1 MIKKN
6 DKEIVG
12 VFKGTT
18 EISAVYKGLVLVYQN
33 AKTMIAEGVPPITV
47 LNALAKVLLGYR
59 VYGNSIQD
67 GTPTPDTP
75 IEIQSVGDKTNNL
88 LKNPNQLTLGEP
100 SNTQYEYT
108 SRKWTP
114 DTYVKG
120 ISLSNN
126 YNPNVCSLTI
136 EDNKYIMSWEQ
147 TSQSAYGIG
156 FPIVGLEAGETYSVS
171 FEKEGTGYG
180 GLLFYNANGELLG
193 YSSNASRFKVPANIV
208 YCVLLFNGNSYSTNL
223 KVWNIQVKK
232 GPATNYEPYGYRI
245 PIKKASSNLLPYPYI
260 FNSGTYGGIDITIND
275 DGSIKLNG
283 TTTGLNITFNTFRLK
298 AGTYTISG
306 NPSPDVNLWLRVV
319 GGMSSAYY
327 VRNYNG
333 IKGTLTIAEDSD
345 MYVYITISTGVTVD
359 NVTIYPMVN
368 EGTMDLE
375 YSKYFTPV
383 TTNIYLE
390 EPLRKIG
397 DGIPSRLPEGYTPLG
412 YIETASDPSRSFI
425 TTDIPLNTI
434 SYIEFEYKLLNT
446 ASQHPMVFSS
456 YTSSSIQSVAPY
468 ICVDGGANGSWTITP
483 KINKSSQEKTKYMI
497 TNNNTSTN
505 LLKIGGW
512 YDNYWTA
519 KGRYYYVKI
528 YDKNN
533 KLIRYFVPCK
543 NSNNVVGMYDTVN
556 NIFYKS
562 AGTEEF
568 IAGNIMYADYIDFE
582 TQKVYRNLKKINLS
596 TTLSDFSF
604 YTGWDN
610 EDYTTC
616 FFNASDKIVGFSG
629 IMSNYFKSGTD
640 YHANVYDNQIT
651 GNYGNRYIYIKIAK
665 TIATSKTELNNW
677 LNTLSTPVEIIYQ
690 LASTTEESIEL
701 PDILLNK
708 GTNVVDVETS
718 IAPSNLW
725 IKYKGKE

>member
-18 EISAVYKGLVLVYQN
+18 EISAVYKGLTLVYQN

-75 IEIQSVGDKTNNL
+75 IEIQSVGDKTKNL
-88 LKNPNQLTLGEP
+88 WNSELQQGCRLF
-100 SNTQYEYT
+100 SNGVYSSSY
-108 SRKWTP
+108 
-114 DTYVKG
+114 
-120 ISLSNN
+120 N
-126 YNPNVCSLTI
+126 YYLV
-136 EDNKYIMSWEQ
+136 NKY
-147 TSQSAYGIG
+147 
-156 FPIVGLEAGETYSVS
+156 PIPVVAGETYTISAKDYTSYDAGFVFFNNGTFVQSIHQVAS
-171 FEKEGTGYG
+171 FYTVTVPEGCNELYYDFRKKNSPAIVPGDIEEIQLEKG
-180 GLLFYNANGELLG
+180 
-193 YSSNASRFKVPANIV
+193 
-208 YCVLLFNGNSYSTNL
+208 ST
-223 KVWNIQVKK
+223 
-232 GPATNYEPYGYRI
+232 ATTYEPYGYRI

-260 FNSGTYGGIDITIND
+260 LNSGTQGGVNITVND

-283 TTTGLNITFNTFRLK
+283 TTTGLNTTINTFRLK

-319 GGMSSAYY
+319 GGSSSAYY
-327 VRNYNG
+327 VRNYGG

-345 MYVYITISTGVTVD
+345 MYVYITISKGVTVD

-368 EGTMDLE
+368 EGIMDLE

-383 TTNIYLE
+383 TTNIYLD

-412 YIETASDPSRSFI
+412 YIETASDSFRSFI

-446 ASQHPMVFSS
+446 VSQHPMVFSS

-468 ICVDGGANGSWTITP
+468 ICVDGGANGSWIITP

-543 NSNNVVGMYDTVN
+543 NSDNVVGMYDIVN

-582 TQKVYRNLKKINLS
+582 TQKVYRNVKKINLS
-596 TTLSDFSF
+596 TTLSGFSF

-616 FFNASDKIVGFSG
+616 YFNASDKIYGWDG
-629 IMSNYFKSGTD
+629 IKCNYFKPGNG
-640 YHANVYDNQIT
+640 YGANVFDNQIT
-651 GNYGNRYIYIKIAK
+651 GSVTNTYIYIKIAK
-665 TIATSKTELNNW
+665 TIATNKTELNNW

-718 IAPSNLW
+718 ITPSNLW
-725 IKYKGKE
+725 IKYKGKA